1 MDDKRLD
8 SSTGVQNVF
17 KHMQFRRDPSNGYMY
32 CYAPSHP
39 CANAAGKLMEH
50 VYVMY
55 NSIGRVLDKSE
66 CVHHI
71 DRNRSNNALEN
82 LRLMDRKEHARLH
95 QQEDNGSILTTVKCY
110 YCGTTFTTTGLSG
123 RKFCSK
129 ECSTF
134 ITRKF
139 EVSKEE
145 LESLVWIM
153 PTTKIA
159 EIYRV
164 SDVAVAKRCKK
175 LGIEKPPRGYWSK
188 PSSRS
193 NIC

>member
-1 MDDKRLD
+1 
-8 SSTGVQNVF
+8 
-17 KHMQFRRDPSNGYMY
+17 
-32 CYAPSHP
+32 
-39 CANAAGKLMEH
+39 MEH
-50 VYVMY
+50 VYVVY

-71 DRNRSNNALEN
+71 DRDRSNNALDN

-95 QQEDNGSILTTVKCY
+95 QQEDNGSTLSTVACPH
-110 YCGTTFTTTGLSG
+110 CGTLFVATELSG

-134 ITRKF
+134 TNRKF
-139 EVSKEE
+139 EVSKED
-145 LESLVWIM
+145 LESLVWSM

-159 EIYRV
+159 EMYGV
-164 SDVAVAKRCKK
+164 SDSAIAKRCKR
-175 LGIEKPPRGYWSK
+175 LGVEKPPRGYWSK

-193 NIC
+193 NTR